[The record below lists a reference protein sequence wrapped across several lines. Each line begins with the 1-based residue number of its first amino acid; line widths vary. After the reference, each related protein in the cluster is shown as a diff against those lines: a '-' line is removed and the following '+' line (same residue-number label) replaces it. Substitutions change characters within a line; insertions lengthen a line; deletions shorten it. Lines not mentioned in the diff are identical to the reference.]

1 MTKCVNDSM
10 LQVTEIYKSLQGE
23 STYAGLPC
31 IFVRL
36 TGCNLR
42 CSWCDS
48 EFSFYGGKK
57 MTLQEVLSE
66 VAGLSAGGLVEIT
79 GGEPMLQ
86 EREVVPLMEHLLDAG
101 YQVLLETSGERPL
114 ARVPKQVIKIVDVK
128 CPHSGEPDTFALE
141 NLEALQSHDE
151 LKFIVRLERFQILEC
166 EGIWFAGMWALHID
180 DLDDLLRDPRQ
191 GALAAG
197 LEQHLIAS
205 IQEVF
210 HQRDDFALLQHGL
223 AARDLDKATGAQ
235 TGDFAEHFLQRHLF
249 PTVETEL
256 TVAPGAAQVAS
267 G

>member
-10 LQVTEIYKSLQGE
+10 LQVTEIYKSLQGK
-23 STYAGLPC
+23 STYSGLPC

-66 VAGLSAGGLVEIT
+66 VAGLSRGGLVEIT

-86 EREVVPLMEHLLDAG
+86 EREVVPLMERLLEAG

-128 CPHSGEPDTFALE
+128 GPPSGEPDT
-141 NLEALQSHDE
+141 
-151 LKFIVRLERFQILEC
+151 
-166 EGIWFAGMWALHID
+166 
-180 DLDDLLRDPRQ
+180 LD
-191 GALAAG
+191 
-197 LEQHLIAS
+197 
-205 IQEVF
+205 
-210 HQRDDFALLQHGL
+210 
-223 AARDLDKATGAQ
+223 
-235 TGDFAEHFLQRHLF
+235 
-249 PTVETEL
+249 
-256 TVAPGAAQVAS
+256 
-267 G
+267 